1 MVSRFLFANTG
12 GLLGKRGHT
21 DNAEIFTSDITV
33 KELKQW
39 SNALVK
45 PVLDGIILI
54 IEENS
59 DVLQSDHSNKWL
71 GFEKILD
78 EYKALKTPSTEKRF
92 QIMEKLS
99 KKCWFTKNASKKKKG
114 TEAAQRAFV
123 QFKRSAKNVSLRV
136 AGKAKIGA
144 KKWRTRAALAAAGE
158 GNDEKTMPKASSR
171 AAGKHPGSLQNLSS
185 PQEPIRSNTLPSK
198 GARASDFSD
207 LKVPAELL
215 GETIVRDHFKADAGM
230 QRDHYNI
237 GLSEYEFERQ
247 ATDSLTF
254 EGLSPDGSGMKEDVT
269 TSAFVNFPIIGTFQ
283 RKCWTKWGIRWY
295 VIHDNGKLE
304 YYKTKAKFLKRNNS
318 NSKPNTTLDFSTQH
332 TISLTNWG
340 KDKALKINIGRQEE
354 IIRID
359 FKFMTNLVAMYT
371 ELKNEAKLE
380 QLHNISNTLR
390 ASTNVS
396 GRRRMAQREFSS
408 RRDSPV
414 MTRLLQEIIAAQDN

>member
-1 MVSRFLFANTG
+1 MG
-12 GLLGKRGHT
+12 
-21 DNAEIFTSDITV
+21 
-33 KELKQW
+33 
-39 SNALVK
+39 
-45 PVLDGIILI
+45 I

-144 KKWRTRAALAAAGE
+144 KKWRHKATRAALAAGE
-158 GNDEKTMPKASSR
+158 GNDEKIMEPNASGR
-171 AAGKHPGSLQNLSS
+171 AAGKRPGSLKNLTSSLSS
-185 PQEPIRSNTLPSK
+185 RTAALALDDKTSNRSRSDTTVSQREK

-207 LKVPAELL
+207 LKVPAGLS
-215 GETIVRDHFKADAGM
+215 GETIVRDHFKADAG
-230 QRDHYNI
+230 
-237 GLSEYEFERQ
+237 LSQ
-247 ATDSLTF
+247 
-254 EGLSPDGSGMKEDVT
+254 DGSGASAGEKADT
-269 TSAFVNFPIIGTFQ
+269 TRKFTFPLKGKFE
-283 RKCWTKWGIRWY
+283 RLSSWGFWNPRYYRIQ
-295 VIHDNGKLE
+295 DNGNLE
-304 YYKTKAKFLKRNNS
+304 YFKTEAHRDDPNKQAGRNDTFDFASSKQTIERVKATFRDVAAVKIVDGRRNE
-318 NSKPNTTLDFSTQH
+318 
-332 TISLTNWG
+332 TI
-340 KDKALKINIGRQEE
+340 KIRGTE
-354 IIRID
+354 
-359 FKFMTNLVAMYT
+359 FFTHLLAVYT

>member
-1 MVSRFLFANTG
+1 MG
-12 GLLGKRGHT
+12 
-21 DNAEIFTSDITV
+21 
-33 KELKQW
+33 
-39 SNALVK
+39 
-45 PVLDGIILI
+45 
-54 IEENS
+54 
-59 DVLQSDHSNKWL
+59 SNKWL
-71 GFEKILD
+71 GLQKILD
-78 EYKALKTPSTEKRF
+78 EYKALKAPSTEKRF

-171 AAGKHPGSLQNLSS
+171 ATGKHPGSLQNLSS

-207 LKVPAELL
+207 LKVPAGLS
-215 GETIVRDHFKADAGM
+215 GEPIVWDYFKADAG
-230 QRDHYNI
+230 
-237 GLSEYEFERQ
+237 LSQ
-247 ATDSLTF
+247 
-254 EGLSPDGSGMKEDVT
+254 DGSGASAGEKADT
-269 TSAFVNFPIIGTFQ
+269 TRKFTFPLKGKFE
-283 RKCWTKWGIRWY
+283 RLSSWGFWNPRYYRIQ
-295 VIHDNGKLE
+295 DNGKLE
-304 YYKTKAKFLKRNNS
+304 YFKKEAHRDDPNKEAGRNDTFDFASLKHSIERVKATFHEVAAVKIVDGRRNE
-318 NSKPNTTLDFSTQH
+318 
-332 TISLTNWG
+332 TI
-340 KDKALKINIGRQEE
+340 KIRGTE
-354 IIRID
+354 
-359 FKFMTNLVAMYT
+359 FFTHLLAVYT

-380 QLHNISNTLR
+380 QLHNISNTLK